1 MACET
6 PGNKIRSKGRGRGMA
21 TGNGNGPLNPNIL
34 KTPKEVV
41 KKEKLDILEDSDWE
55 NLN

>member
-6 PGNKIRSKGRGRGMA
+6 PGNKIRSKGKGRGLA
-21 TGNGNGPLNPNIL
+21 IGNGNGPLNTNIL
-34 KTPKEVV
+34 KVPKETEN
-41 KKEKLDILEDSDWE
+41 KEKLDRLEDSDWE